1 MIIFMIILKPQHKLL
16 LVLITILLI
25 NISIEYSKYQELID
39 DEVYET
45 KVKVLNIYP
54 KKDYNILRL
63 SASNFDFFTNIDKSE
78 SVEKL
83 DILNIL
89 ILSKNIS
96 FLDYLKGF
104 YAKSIIFKKIEK
116 QSGFKDEI
124 IKKIDSNHEDNI
136 TKELFQALFLAIPIS
151 KELRDICTNYGISH
165 LIALSGFHLGVLS
178 FVIYWIFYFPYTYL
192 HKKYFLYRNK
202 KYDLL
207 LISISFLFF
216 YLILTNVVPSL
227 LRAFVMFVFAIFLLR
242 YNIKLFSY
250 TTLFIVFLIVI
261 SLFPKYFFSLGFWF
275 SIIAVFYIF
284 LFLQYFS
291 KLNKYLQIVLF
302 NLWMFLI
309 FNPIVHFYFPQ
320 TSYEQFL
327 SPLITI
333 LFTFFYPFEIFAH
346 IFDFAIYFDGFIK
359 KFLYWDMYVYN
370 VETPFYFFIVYLMF
384 SLASIFYKKAFWVL
398 NILMIIFNL
407 YLYNPYLV

>member
-16 LVLITILLI
+16 LVLIIILLI

-207 LISISFLFF
+207 LVSISFLFF

-346 IFDFAIYFDGFIK
+346 IFDFSIYFDWFIK

>member
-207 LISISFLFF
+207 LISICFLFF

>member
-116 QSGFKDEI
+116 QSSFKDEI

-250 TTLFIVFLIVI
+250 ATLFIVFLIVI

-291 KLNKYLQIVLF
+291 KLNKYLQIILF

-346 IFDFAIYFDGFIK
+346 IFDFAISFDGFIK

>member
-16 LVLITILLI
+16 LVLIIILLI

>member
-16 LVLITILLI
+16 LVLIIILLI

-63 SASNFDFFTNIDKSE
+63 SAPNFDFFTNIDKSE

-116 QSGFKDEI
+116 QSSFKDEI

-207 LISISFLFF
+207 LVSISFLFF

-359 KFLYWDMYVYN
+359 KFLYWGMYVYN

>member
-1 MIIFMIILKPQHKLL
+1 MIIFMIISKPQHKLL

>member
-16 LVLITILLI
+16 LVLIIILLI

-216 YLILTNVVPSL
+216 YLILTNVVQSL

-291 KLNKYLQIVLF
+291 KLNKYLQIILF

-346 IFDFAIYFDGFIK
+346 IFDFAISFDGFIK

>member
-1 MIIFMIILKPQHKLL
+1 M
-16 LVLITILLI
+16 
-25 NISIEYSKYQELID
+25 
-39 DEVYET
+39 YET

-207 LISISFLFF
+207 LVSISFLFF

>member
-16 LVLITILLI
+16 LVLIIILLI

-45 KVKVLNIYP
+45 KAKVLNIYP

-63 SASNFDFFTNIDKSE
+63 SAPNFDFFTNIDKSE

-116 QSGFKDEI
+116 QSTFKDEI

-192 HKKYFLYRNK
+192 HKRYFLYRNK

-207 LISISFLFF
+207 LISITFLFF

-346 IFDFAIYFDGFIK
+346 IFDFAIYFDWFIK

-370 VETPFYFFIVYLMF
+370 VETPFYFFIVYLIF

>member
-16 LVLITILLI
+16 LVLIIILLI
-25 NISIEYSKYQELID
+25 NISIEYSKYKELID

-63 SASNFDFFTNIDKSE
+63 SAPNFDFFTNIDKSE

-116 QSGFKDEI
+116 QNSFKDEI
-124 IKKIDSNHEDNI
+124 IKKIDSNHKDNI
-136 TKELFQALFLAIPIS
+136 IKELFQALFLAIPIS

-346 IFDFAIYFDGFIK
+346 IFDFAIYFDWFIK

>member
-16 LVLITILLI
+16 LVLIIILLI

-207 LISISFLFF
+207 LVSISFLFF

-384 SLASIFYKKAFWVL
+384 SLASIFYKKAFWVV

>member
-1 MIIFMIILKPQHKLL
+1 MIILKPQHKLL
-16 LVLITILLI
+16 LVLIIILLI

-207 LISISFLFF
+207 LVSISFLFF